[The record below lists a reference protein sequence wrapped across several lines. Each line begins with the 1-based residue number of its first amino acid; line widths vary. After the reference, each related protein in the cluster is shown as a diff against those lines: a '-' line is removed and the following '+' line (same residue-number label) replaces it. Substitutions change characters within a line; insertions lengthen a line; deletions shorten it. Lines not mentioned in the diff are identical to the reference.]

1 MEHNKKEHGRIVTQI
16 NKSTQEDK
24 NERVCKNSDKN
35 SGNDSGSH
43 DIDIESVV
51 VQNQVGGIDKNGEV
65 RNNSMDLDKIQASS
79 TNTQIE
85 VVNKNMLIQEK
96 NETVCENSDNKN
108 VDDRAC
114 QNNESGV
121 VHLQEYGA
129 KKMVK
134 EGLIVWIQMWLK
146 PHP

>member
-1 MEHNKKEHGRIVTQI
+1 
-16 NKSTQEDK
+16 
-24 NERVCKNSDKN
+24 
-35 SGNDSGSH
+35 
-43 DIDIESVV
+43 
-51 VQNQVGGIDKNGEV
+51 
-65 RNNSMDLDKIQASS
+65 
-79 TNTQIE
+79 
-85 VVNKNMLIQEK
+85 MLIQEK
-96 NETVCENSDNKN
+96 NERVCENSDNKN